1 MYFTI
6 HEANAAARSRS
17 QYSFE
22 SASILTESMRV
33 NKSTDTY
40 DVFLSHSISDSDLVL
55 GIKTLLEERFNL
67 RVYVDW
73 VEDKQLNRDSVN
85 VNTAETLRKRM
96 QQSNSLFY
104 LTTENSSKSKWMP
117 WELGYFDGYK
127 PNKVAILPVLK
138 NSFDTFKGQEYLG
151 LYPVIH
157 KDGLKTSSGE
167 KIIDINSF
175 TAARY

>member
-6 HEANAAARSRS
+6 DEAMSAARSRT

-22 SASILTESMRV
+22 SASILTESMDSH
-33 NKSTDTY
+33 KSTDRY
-40 DVFLSHSISDSDLVL
+40 DVFLSHSISDSNLVL
-55 GIKTLLEERFNL
+55 GVKTLLEEKFNL

-73 VEDKQLNRDSVN
+73 IEDKQLNRESVS
-85 VNTAETLRKRM
+85 VGTADTLRKKM

-117 WELGYFDGYK
+117 WELGYFDGHK

-138 NSFDTFKGQEYLG
+138 NSFETFKGQEYLG

-157 KDGLKTSSGE
+157 KDGLKNSSGV
-167 KIIDINSF
+167 KIVDINSF
-175 TAARY
+175 TSAKY